1 MPTIG
6 NLDSRL
12 DFQQVNENAQPKVAC
27 VTKPDKN

>member
-12 DFQQVNENAQPKVAC
+12 GLQQVNENAQPKVAC
-27 VTKPDKN
+27 VRKPDKN